1 MEDSFNLYKKNSD
14 KNNENNKSFMHKF
27 LFNILIKSLVV
38 IVIFLG
44 SLIYVR
50 QSSENKKN
58 FKKIVYNNSL
68 SFARIYNVYNKYLG
82 DAIPFKEIFK
92 NNTKVVSGEK
102 LSYKSIKKSGNGY
115 ILKTD
120 SYYALSALKSGI
132 VIKVKTDKKY
142 GKTLTIQDKDG
153 VNITYGYLDNI
164 KVKLYDYVKK
174 GEIISNVKEDKLY
187 LLFEKKG
194 KYLIYDKYL

>member
-1 MEDSFNLYKKNSD
+1 MEDSFNLYKKNND

-50 QSSENKKN
+50 QSSKNKKN

-82 DAIPFKEIFK
+82 DALPFKEIFK
-92 NNTKVVSGEK
+92 NNTKVVSSEK

-120 SYYALSALKSGI
+120 SYYALSTLKSGI

-153 VNITYGYLDNI
+153 INITYGYLDNI

-194 KYLIYDKYL
+194 KYLTYDKYL